1 MLAFVVDF
9 VVGDD
14 WRMAAGVA
22 VALLATALLS
32 RLTAISSWWLVPLVV
47 AVLLALSLRR
57 AVRAAGVRDQQ
68 DEA

>member
-1 MLAFVVDF
+1 VLAFVDF
-9 VVGDD
+9 VFGDD

-57 AVRAAGVRDQQ
+57 ALRAAGVRDQH